1 MANST
6 EIRNTMR
13 LIYAF
18 LIALLFSSCA
28 SLDTNNGA
36 QNLQIN
42 SIIPK
47 YMEHEEFL
55 SIKEYLTG
63 KETTKNR
70 LIIRSTEG
78 QRTGLYLIL
87 TLNEKTSKLPVDTSI
102 ICEVYMPGKLNPD
115 VFEFPLPKVNKL
127 PNNKSILL
135 GITGDDWPYSKDAIP
150 TAWRITLMDSKE
162 NTLAEKSS
170 QVWSL

>member
-1 MANST
+1 
-6 EIRNTMR
+6 MR
-13 LIYAF
+13 LIYA
-18 LIALLFSSCA
+18 LITAILFSSCA
-28 SLDTNNGA
+28 SLNTNNGV

-70 LIIRSTEG
+70 LIIRSVEG
-78 QRTGLYLIL
+78 QRSGLYLIV
-87 TLNEKTSKLPVDTSI
+87 TLNQKISKLPLDTSI

-115 VFEFPLPKVNKL
+115 VFEFPLPRINK
-127 PNNKSILL
+127 
-135 GITGDDWPYSKDAIP
+135 
-150 TAWRITLMDSKE
+150 
-162 NTLAEKSS
+162 
-170 QVWSL
+170 

>member
-1 MANST
+1 
-6 EIRNTMR
+6 MR

-55 SIKEYLTG
+55 SITEYLTG

>member
-6 EIRNTMR
+6 EIRKTMR

-18 LIALLFSSCA
+18 LIALLFSSCS

-135 GITGDDWPYSKDAIP
+135 GITGNDWPHSKDAIP

>member
-1 MANST
+1 
-6 EIRNTMR
+6 MR
-13 LIYAF
+13 LIYA
-18 LIALLFSSCA
+18 LITAILFSSCA
-28 SLDTNNGA
+28 SLNTNNGV
-36 QNLQIN
+36 QNIQIN

-70 LIIRSTEG
+70 LIIRSIEG
-78 QRTGLYLIL
+78 QRSGLYLIV
-87 TLNEKTSKLPVDTSI
+87 TLNQKISKLPLDTSI

-115 VFEFPLPKVNKL
+115 VFEFPLPRINKV
-127 PNNKSILL
+127 PNNKTILL
-135 GITGDDWPYSKDAIP
+135 GITGDDWPYAKDALP
-150 TAWRITLMDSKE
+150 TAWRISLTDSKE
-162 NTLAEKSS
+162 NTLTEKSS